1 MKYDFAK
8 ALFAFGL
15 SWCVGCF
22 AIVIILGIVRMHD
35 LDNIK
40 QLTGHNL
47 ASLQTLK
54 ANCEKSLP
62 RDKQCQLSVV
72 VSAEEGK

>member
-1 MKYDFAK
+1 MSKQVSELMFFAVSFS
-8 ALFAFGL
+8 AAMLL
-15 SWCVGCF
+15 VLVVCF
-22 AIVIILGIVRMHD
+22 SEDLGD
-35 LDNIK
+35 IK

-62 RDKQCQLSVV
+62 RDKQCQLFVV
-72 VSAEEGK
+72 AHALEETK